1 MSGGGRGSRQLLRR
15 RRRECWC
22 KSWRRRGEQQR
33 GEQRK
38 RGQRG
43 AGLPQS
49 QLISPCNL
57 SSHLPAISAHIS
69 LQSQLTSPCNLSS
82 HLPAIKHGPH
92 HNAIS
97 STAPDR
103 KHRQHQRNSLCNEH
117 NWLTATAGITS
128 ATQTKCS
135 WSTECAQ
142 SHSGTN
148 RHTEAKKQG

>member
-1 MSGGGRGSRQLLRR
+1 MLVQELEETRRAAERLAEEERAERSRTPAISAHISL
-15 RRRECWC
+15 
-22 KSWRRRGEQQR
+22 
-33 GEQRK
+33 
-38 RGQRG
+38 
-43 AGLPQS
+43 QS
-49 QLISPCNL
+49 QLTSPCNL
-57 SSHLPAISAHIS
+57 RSHLPAISAHIS

-82 HLPAIKHGPH
+82 HFPAIKHGPH

-103 KHRQHQRNSLCNEH
+103 QHRQHQRNSLCNEH

-142 SHSGTN
+142 SHSGTS
-148 RHTEAKKQG
+148 RHTEAKKQGQQHK

>member
-49 QLISPCNL
+49 QLI
-57 SSHLPAISAHIS
+57 
-69 LQSQLTSPCNLSS
+69 SPCNLSS

-148 RHTEAKKQG
+148 RHTEAKKQGQQHK